1 MNIKHLIKQLCPPIL
16 ISGYHRIREAH
27 LVRKGTASEQ
37 DLRMYWDPEF
47 AEVLETWG
55 EGNAWNEIQLLMIGR
70 KGKVL
75 DIACGT
81 GKTMAIVAKFRD
93 LELFGCDISEMLLA
107 TATERHGIPT
117 ENLRVCDATQLPY
130 ATNEFDY
137 AFSIGSLE
145 HFTEDGIL
153 KFLSEC
159 RRTVRHFSLHQHPV
173 SRSGE
178 NEGWITTTQSYHN
191 NSTGWWQEKYE
202 SVYESVYVL
211 DSVWQ
216 DEISL
221 GKWFICEKR
230 SGSEK

>member
-1 MNIKHLIKQLCPPIL
+1 
-16 ISGYHRIREAH
+16 
-27 LVRKGTASEQ
+27 
-37 DLRMYWDPEF
+37 MYWDPEF
-47 AEVLETWG
+47 ADVLETWG
-55 EGNAWNEIQLLMIGR
+55 EGNAWNEIQLLMVGR

-81 GKTMAIVAKFRD
+81 GKTMASVAKFKD

-107 TATERHGIPT
+107 RAAEKHGIPT
-117 ENLRVCDATQLPY
+117 ENLRVCDATKLPY
-130 ATNEFDY
+130 STNEFEY

-159 RRTVRHFSLHQHPV
+159 RRTVRHFSFHQHPV
-173 SRSGE
+173 SRSGK

-191 NSTGWWQEKYE
+191 NSTGWWQERYE

-221 GKWFICEKR
+221 GKWFICEKK